1 MKGTS
6 GHLQPTQVGNP
17 RDLPAGSD
25 RPERPNARLR
35 RGRGPQLPDAAT
47 RLNVGRSG
55 GSTPDRLGPDRS
67 PASAAHAFYEAAG
80 PALLAGIDPD
90 EEDDLSEAPDWWP
103 VLFGHLQ
110 GRLTQF
116 RNWRYS
122 WWIHAREKARLILPY
137 RYHWV
142 ITPNLMN
149 RGNPV
154 NQDIIDA
161 TGTLAMRVCASGM
174 YSGLMGPSR
183 PWFKLAMAIGNETDP
198 PAAVQRWL
206 DDATMR
212 ILAVFA
218 GSNFYR
224 LGAQMM
230 EDVSTFGTSPM
241 LIYEDAETIIH
252 CYLPCFGEFMLGVG
266 GKFRHDAFYREYVA
280 TTAQI
285 VDFFGFENCPP
296 EVRNMWREGG
306 ASLEFERVV
315 AHAIEPNFQL
325 SRRSGRDRGPVSV
338 LPGHFLYREVYWLRN
353 EPDSRPL
360 SLRGFMEWPLMVM
373 GWTFTSNEAYARG
386 PSDDAL
392 GAINQLQHEQM
403 RKGEYI
409 DHFVRPPMTAP
420 PELRNQPSSTRPG
433 DITYTTMDAAFK
445 PAFQANPAGMAPI
458 VEDIKEVQG
467 RVRAIFHNDAFL
479 AISEMEGIQPR
490 ERLELTFRM
499 SEKIQ
504 LLGPVIE
511 TAEAALGHAVYRVAS
526 IMQRRG
532 MFAPMPPELQGQP
545 VKITYISQMKQLQNA
560 AETSGIQGLA
570 QFAGEM
576 TEGALAAGLP
586 PPVRVLDLD
595 RAVRRYGQA
604 IGAPAILVFS
614 EQEVAKHD
622 AIRAKAQQA
631 QQMAAATAPAVQAA
645 QGLASIPPGGGNSVL
660 GQVLGGAKAA

>member
-1 MKGTS
+1 MKGTADD
-6 GHLQPTQVGNP
+6 LQPVQVGNP
-17 RDLPAGSD
+17 RDLPGRHR
-25 RPERPNARLR
+25 RPPR
-35 RGRGPQLPDAAT
+35 PDAET
-47 RLNVGRSG
+47 RRNAGIRREANASE
-55 GSTPDRLGPDRS
+55 RFGPDRS
-67 PASAAHAFYEAAG
+67 PAEAARAFYEIAG
-80 PALLAGIDPD
+80 PALLAQIDPD
-90 EEDDLSEAPDWWP
+90 DEDDLSEAPDWWP
-103 VLFGHLQ
+103 VLFQSLQ
-110 GRLTQF
+110 GRLTQL

-142 ITPNLMN
+142 ITPNLMT

-161 TGTLAMRVCASGM
+161 TGTLAMRVCAAGM

-183 PWFKLAMAIGNETDP
+183 PWFKLAMAIGDETDP
-198 PAAVQRWL
+198 PAEVQRWL

-218 GSNFYR
+218 GSNFYT

-241 LIYEDAETIIH
+241 IIYEDDETIIH
-252 CYLPCFGEFMLGVG
+252 CYLPCFGEYMLGKG
-266 GKFRHDAFYREYVA
+266 GKFRHDTFYREYVM
-280 TTAQI
+280 TTEQI
-285 VDFFGFENCPP
+285 VDFFGFDNCPP

-306 ASLEFERVV
+306 ASLEFERVI
-315 AHAIEPNFQL
+315 AHAIEPNWAL
-325 SRRSGRDRGPVSV
+325 SRRGRKGDGAISV
-338 LPGHFLYREVYWLRN
+338 LPGNFTYREVYWLRN
-353 EPDSRPL
+353 EPDSKSL
-360 SLRGFMEWPLMVM
+360 SLRGFMERPFMVM

-386 PSDDAL
+386 PGDDAL

-420 PELRNQPSSTRPG
+420 PELKNQPSSTRPG
-433 DITYTTMDAAFK
+433 DITYTTMDANFK
-445 PAFQANPAGMAPI
+445 PAFEANPAGMAPI
-458 VEDIKEVQG
+458 VEDIKEVQA
-467 RVRAIFHNDAFL
+467 RIRAIFHNDAFL

-511 TAEAALGHAVYRVAS
+511 TAEGELGHAVYRVAS
-526 IMQRRG
+526 IMHRRG
-532 MFAPMPPELQGQP
+532 MFAPMPAQLRGQP
-545 VKITYISQMKQLQNA
+545 IKITYISQMKQLQNA
-560 AETSGIQGLA
+560 AETASIQGLA

-576 TEGALAAGLP
+576 TEGALAAGLA
-586 PPVRVLDLD
+586 PPVRVLNLD

-614 EQEVAKHD
+614 EQEVAQHD
-622 AIRAKAQQA
+622 QVRAKAA
-631 QQMAAATAPAVQAA
+631 QQQQMMQATLPAVQAA
-645 QGLASIPPGGGNSVL
+645 EGLSRTPVGDNTALNMLLGTKPGG
-660 GQVLGGAKAA
+660 QPAA